1 MTKAYI
7 SNYLQET
14 ADICS
19 KINQESIYQLAEL
32 ISFTRNAG
40 GRIFIAGVGGSA
52 ANASH
57 AVNDFRKIIKVEAH
71 SMTENVSELTARIN
85 DDGWNSSLVET
96 LKIFNPTSNDSI
108 LIFSVGGG
116 SENTSKNLVELMK
129 YGKRLECK
137 LGAVVS
143 RDGGYAKK
151 ICDVCV
157 HIPIIHPSRITPH
170 AEEMQGV
177 VWHLI
182 SSLLGEV

>member
-57 AVNDFRKIIKVEAH
+57 AVNDFRKII
-71 SMTENVSELTARIN
+71 
-85 DDGWNSSLVET
+85 
-96 LKIFNPTSNDSI
+96 
-108 LIFSVGGG
+108 
-116 SENTSKNLVELMK
+116 
-129 YGKRLECK
+129 
-137 LGAVVS
+137 
-143 RDGGYAKK
+143 
-151 ICDVCV
+151 
-157 HIPIIHPSRITPH
+157 
-170 AEEMQGV
+170 
-177 VWHLI
+177 
-182 SSLLGEV
+182 